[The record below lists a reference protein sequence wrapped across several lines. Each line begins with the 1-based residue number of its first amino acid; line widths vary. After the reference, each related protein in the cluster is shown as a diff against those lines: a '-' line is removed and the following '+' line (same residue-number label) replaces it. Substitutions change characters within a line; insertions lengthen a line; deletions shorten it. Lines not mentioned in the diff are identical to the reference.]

1 MCLECQQPNSKA
13 LAFDQTG
20 VEIAIVYDKTE
31 ITAGIKSAAI
41 RLGFHKVGVA
51 KAERSRTAG
60 HLDEWLGRGFHG
72 SMAWMN
78 NDRRSDPTTWVPNA
92 KSVIAVA
99 LNYYTPHRH
108 QSGSGKISRYAW
120 GDDYHDVMK
129 QKLDELWTHVRL
141 VLPDVQGKCCVDT
154 APVMDKYWAVEA
166 GIGWQGKH
174 SNVITRDMGSW
185 IFLGEVI
192 MDHELEYDKSI
203 GDFCGTCHRC
213 IDACPTDA
221 IVRPYVVDSRKC
233 ISYLTIESKEA
244 NLAPE
249 QAKTFDNW
257 IYGCDICQ
265 DVCPWNN
272 KYSQPTDIKEF
283 APRLENV
290 DQSLE
295 SLSEID
301 EASFR
306 TRFRRSAVKRTKWK
320 GFIRNVLALIAARQI

>member
-1 MCLECQQPNSKA
+1 MTCKHLSSKA

-20 VEIAIVYDKTE
+20 VEIVGVFDVSE

-51 KAERSRTAG
+51 KAGRARTAG
-60 HLDEWLGRGFHG
+60 LLEEWLGRGYHG

-78 NDRRSDPTTWVPNA
+78 NDQRPDPRTWVPNA

-108 QSGSGKISRYAW
+108 QPGTGKISRYAW

-129 QKLDELWTHVRL
+129 QKLDELWHYVRS
-141 VLPDVQGKCCVDT
+141 VLPDVQGKRCVDT

-174 SNVITRDMGSW
+174 SNVITREMGSW

-192 MDHELEYDKSI
+192 IDHELEYDKPI

-221 IVRPYVVDSRKC
+221 IVQPYVVDSRKC
-233 ISYLTIESKEA
+233 ISYMTIESKEQS
-244 NLAPE
+244 LSPE
-249 QAKTFDNW
+249 QAKSFDNW

-265 DVCPWNN
+265 DVCPWNT
-272 KYSQPTDIKEF
+272 KYSQETDIKEF
-283 APRLENV
+283 MPRFENI
-290 DQSLE
+290 DQTLE
-295 SLSEID
+295 SLSKLD
-301 EASFR
+301 EASFQS
-306 TRFRRSAVKRTKWK
+306 RFRRSAVKRTKWK
-320 GFIRNVLALIAARQI
+320 GLIRNVVALITARQI